1 MLMLSKTADVAKLIN
16 TRAPA
21 LPLAEPVYTR
31 DFKNRYS
38 NILRLYFAQ
47 IDSVIQGLLGSNGGQ
62 YLELP
67 HISASDNTDQYATA
81 NDTPTLVLWDTLESS
96 SGFTLNPSGSATAA
110 HSGVYKIDY
119 SLQLA
124 NTDNAAHDAYIWL
137 QTNGTV
143 VARSTS
149 KFTVPARKSAG
160 VYSFIVAY
168 SSVTFE
174 IQEDDEIKLW
184 WATDQAYNPVGPV
197 DGVYMEF
204 IPAQAVPYVRP
215 ANPSAIGSI
224 VYVSR
229 LE

>member
-1 MLMLSKTADVAKLIN
+1 MAKLIP

-47 IDSVIQGLLGSNGGQ
+47 LDTIIQALLGNNGGR

-67 HISASDNTDQYATA
+67 HIAAQDNTDQYATG
-81 NDTPTLVLWDTLESS
+81 NDIPTLVLWDTLDSS
-96 SGFTLNPSGSATAA
+96 SGFTLNPSGSATADFG
-110 HSGVYKIDY
+110 GVYKIDY

-124 NTDNAAHDAYIWL
+124 NTANAAHDVYVWL

-143 VARSTS
+143 VPGSTS

-160 VYSFIVAY
+160 VYAYVVAY

-174 IQEDDEIKLW
+174 LFESDEIKLW

-197 DGVYMEF
+197 DGVYMEY
-204 IPAQAVPYVRP
+204 IPAQVLPYARP
-215 ANPSAIGSI
+215 AAPSAIGSI

-229 LE
+229 TA

>member
-1 MLMLSKTADVAKLIN
+1 MTTLIP

-47 IDSVIQGLLGSNGGQ
+47 IDAVVQALLGVDGGK
-62 YLELP
+62 YLQLP
-67 HISASDNTDQYATA
+67 HIAAQDSANQYATG
-81 NDTPTLVLWDTLESS
+81 NNIPTLVLFDTLDSG
-96 SGFTLNPSGSATAA
+96 SGFTLNPSGSATAQSA
-110 HSGVYKIDY
+110 GVYKIDY

-124 NTDNAAHDAYIWL
+124 NTTNAAHDVYVWL

-143 VARSTS
+143 VPGSSS
-149 KFTVPARKSAG
+149 KFSVPARKSAG
-160 VYSFIVAY
+160 VYSYIVAY

-174 IQEDDEIKLW
+174 IYEGDEIKLW

-197 DGVYMEF
+197 DGVFMEA
-204 IPAQAVPYVRP
+204 IPAQTVPYVRP
-215 ANPSAIGSI
+215 SNPSAIGSI

-229 LE
+229 TA